1 MNRKARLAFSTVA
14 ILWGIPYLLIKIA
27 VDDGIPPTFV
37 AWARVMLGAA
47 VLLAL
52 SWKLGV
58 AQAIR
63 GRLKWLAAFAIAEIV
78 VPFPLIASGER
89 HVDSSVAAIL
99 IAAAPLFVALLAL
112 RFDQNERVGGWQLA
126 GLFIGFAGVIL
137 FVGVGIA
144 GQTSELYGAAAV
156 LASAFCYAVGPMIL
170 KRHLSDLD
178 PRVSMG
184 ASLVIAAILLAPGAA
199 LQVPRAMPSTR
210 ALLALVGLGLLCTA
224 LALAAYGV
232 LVREAGPARA
242 LVVTYINPIIAVAA
256 GVAVRGERLGASAI
270 FGLGL
275 ILVGSWLST
284 EGSSKKQKSE
294 RAGLGPSTEEV
305 MDSPET

>member
-137 FVGVGIA
+137 FVGVDM

-170 KRHLSDLD
+170 KRYLSDLD

-294 RAGLGPSTEEV
+294 RAGLDPSTEEM